1 MNEIRQFFSQKLNYA
16 LILTLIALIAY
27 SSIGFLIG

>member
-1 MNEIRQFFSQKLNYA
+1 MNEIGPFFSQKLNYA
-16 LILTLIALIAY
+16 LILIVIALIAY